1 MIVRLF
7 LAVVAGLLI
16 DAPELDVL
24 TTPVLGALLFVTFL
38 SLPLRRLRVD
48 ARFVTVL
55 GLLNFVV
62 VPFVVAVVSWP
73 LRGDEAVYA
82 AVLLV
87 LLAPCIDYVIV
98 FSGLAGGARDLLL
111 TATPLLLIGQMLLL
125 PVYLGLFLGSS
136 EVLATGPFLEAF
148 VVLIVVPLVSAALV
162 QRSRWAATWGRWG
175 DRLMNPL
182 MMATVFLIMA
192 AHSGGVVGEWERLLR
207 PAAVFAAFAVIMVPL
222 GWWLAGFFCLPT
234 PARISAVFSGVTRNS
249 LVVLPFAL
257 AMPAPLAPVVVVSQ
271 TLVELV
277 VMVAMVW
284 TARSWSRR
292 FTT

>member
-1 MIVRLF
+1 MF
-7 LAVVAGLLI
+7 LAVGAGLLI
-16 DAPELDVL
+16 DAPELDVF

-38 SLPLRRLRVD
+38 SLPLRRLRID

-62 VPFVVAVVSWP
+62 VPVVVGVLSWP
-73 LRGDEAVYA
+73 LRGDEGVYA

-111 TATPLLLIGQMLLL
+111 AATPLLLIGQMLLL

-234 PARISAVFSGVTRNS
+234 PARISATFSGVTRNS

-284 TARSWSRR
+284 TARSWTRR
-292 FTT
+292 FSA

>member
-1 MIVRLF
+1 M
-7 LAVVAGLLI
+7 
-16 DAPELDVL
+16 
-24 TTPVLGALLFVTFL
+24 
-38 SLPLRRLRVD
+38 
-48 ARFVTVL
+48 
-55 GLLNFVV
+55 
-62 VPFVVAVVSWP
+62 
-73 LRGDEAVYA
+73 
-82 AVLLV
+82 
-87 LLAPCIDYVIV
+87 
-98 FSGLAGGARDLLL
+98 
-111 TATPLLLIGQMLLL
+111 
-125 PVYLGLFLGSS
+125 
-136 EVLATGPFLEAF
+136 
-148 VVLIVVPLVSAALV
+148 
-162 QRSRWAATWGRWG
+162 
-175 DRLMNPL
+175 
-182 MMATVFLIMA
+182 
-192 AHSGGVVGEWERLLR
+192 GEWERLLR